1 MKNRLLKNGTEVGAW
16 MLTINPEVWD
26 VIEYATMAEPITT
39 FRLTD
44 GPRVDLMEPGDE
56 CVLWVLGKPRHN
68 FRPGVWAIG
77 EVTEEAWDNRGD
89 DDDEFWLDEDER
101 LKERPYLG
109 VNLRFLP
116 EPVPTSVFA
125 EDPAFADA
133 EILHQPKIGNPLVL
147 RPHEYAVV
155 TGFLD
160 NNDLW
165 PDDPELDAL
174 LDAADALATSR
185 LEADGWTIDEHDE
198 PPYLTATRDGVTRE
212 VFIAATTS
220 GPRFPFGPEEYDAM
234 EADGEARVL
243 VVVAIP
249 DDEGDPDPEANGNGN
264 GDGSGTSRDDVQVVA
279 VHEAWRPVRELYN
292 RTSQLHTW

>member
-1 MKNRLLKNGTEVGAW
+1 MENRLLKNGTEVGAW

-26 VIEYATMAEPITT
+26 VIEYATTGEPITT

-77 EVTEEAWDNRGD
+77 EVTEEAWDNQGD
-89 DDDEFWLDEDER
+89 EDDEFWLDEDER

-116 EPVPTSVFA
+116 EPVPTSVFV

-133 EILHQPKIGNPLVL
+133 EILHSAKIGNPLVL

-155 TGFLD
+155 TTFLD
-160 NNDLW
+160 DNDLW
-165 PDDPELDAL
+165 PDDPALDAL
-174 LDAADALATSR
+174 LDAADALAVER
-185 LEADGWTIDEHDE
+185 LEQLGWRVDEHDE
-198 PPYLTATRDGVTRE
+198 PPYLTATRDEVTRE
-212 VFIAATTS
+212 VFVAATTS
-220 GPRFPFGPEEYDAM
+220 GPRFPFGPDEYDAM
-234 EADGEARVL
+234 EEDGEARVL

-249 DDEGDPDPEANGNGN
+249 DEQRDIDPDANGA
-264 GDGSGTSRDDVQVVA
+264 GSDDTDVRIVA
-279 VHEAWRPVRELYN
+279 VHEEWRPVRELYN